1 MWDELKVVA
10 ALEELRSQQ
19 PFNRGPSFESIVAF
33 GTNGALPH
41 YIPTPATNKIVDNS
55 SLLTVDSGGQ
65 YLGKFHP
72 ILYKEA
78 SSSDSN
84 FYLPFS

>member
-1 MWDELKVVA
+1 MVA
-10 ALEELRSQQ
+10 ALDELRAQQ

-41 YIPTPATNKIVDNS
+41 YIPSSATNRIIDNS

-65 YLGKFHP
+65 YLGNFHHIRP
-72 ILYKEA
+72 TSIRRDGTKGTR
-78 SSSDSN
+78 
-84 FYLPFS
+84 